1 MRIPLFLPAAWVLL
15 AGLAPARLAAWA
27 PDDSTAHW
35 SATAELSYTDV
46 NGNKSLSLFSTGFGF
61 KRQGGRVFE
70 LVFQTGMRYGKSEGE
85 VAAENY
91 DAELS
96 TRFRPA
102 SWVSPFFYTKA
113 SRDRL
118 KNVDVRVAAAAGAEV
133 NLLQPTDQR
142 VSLGVA
148 ILQDYERRLLPEGS
162 TSAETVSL
170 TRFNL
175 RFVARPVLRKGV
187 TAEHRTQYEP
197 VAGHLGDYLF
207 TSQTSLRVLLTGGLA
222 LQTSYQ
228 YNYDSSP
235 APGVTSRSD
244 RAITTGLIVELR

>member
-1 MRIPLFLPAAWVLL
+1 MRPSVLLFTGVAALSPLFPAALRGM
-15 AGLAPARLAAWA
+15 AS
-27 PDDSTAHW
+27 DSTAHW

-46 NGNKSLSLFSTGFGF
+46 SGNKALSLLSSGLGFR
-61 KRQGGRVFE
+61 RQGGRSFE
-70 LVFQTGMRYGKSEGE
+70 MSALAGMRYGKSNGS

-91 DAELS
+91 EAEVN

-113 SRDRL
+113 TRDRI
-118 KNVDVRVAAAAGAEV
+118 KNIDVRVSAAAGAEV
-133 NLLQPTDQR
+133 NLVRPTDNR
-142 VSLGVA
+142 VSLGLAV
-148 ILQDYERRLLPEGS
+148 LRDYERRLIPVGNTDPRS
-162 TSAETVSL
+162 ITS

-175 RFVARPVLRKGV
+175 QIVAKPVLRKGL
-187 TAEHRTQYEP
+187 TAEHRSQFEP
-197 VAGHLGDYLF
+197 VAGDLGDYLF

-228 YNYDSSP
+228 YNFDSTP

-244 RAITTGLIVELR
+244 RSITTGLIVELR